1 MTVGLSAIM
10 PKNTQMVT
18 IVIPVLD
25 DAVAVSTLLHS
36 LPPDPAVDFL
46 IVDGAQDQAL
56 DALAAGRADVT
67 LIRATPG
74 RGAQMN
80 AGARAATQPWLLFL
94 HADSRPPTGWLDA
107 VRHGTSDPLVVGGWF
122 RFRLDATAC
131 QARLIERLVALRIAV
146 LGLAYGDQ
154 GLFVRRSTFTKLG
167 GYREWPLMEDV
178 DFVRR
183 LTRAGRVIQI
193 PLPLVTSARRW
204 ARDGWFRCSARNLVL
219 LALYFAGVSPV
230 RLARWYSRS

>member
-1 MTVGLSAIM
+1 M
-10 PKNTQMVT
+10 PKNSLMVT

-25 DAVAVSTLLHS
+25 DAPAVSALLRS
-36 LPPDPAVDFL
+36 LSPDPAVDLL
-46 IVDGAQDQAL
+46 IVDGGQDQAL
-56 DALAAGRADVT
+56 DTLAAGRPDVT
-67 LIRATPG
+67 LVRAARG

-107 VRHGTSDPLVVGGWF
+107 VRHGASDPLVVGGWF
-122 RFRLDATAC
+122 RFRLDSTAW
-131 QARLIERLVALRIAV
+131 QARVIERLVALRIAV

-154 GLFVRRSTFTKLG
+154 GLFVGRATFAELG

-183 LTRAGRVIQI
+183 LTRAGRVAQI

-204 ARDGWFRCSARNLVL
+204 RRDGWFRRSARNMVL
-219 LALYFAGVSPV
+219 LALYFSGVSPV
-230 RLARWYSRS
+230 RIARWYEGA